1 MNSQIGQ
8 NDTEGSDQPSAADHA
23 ADQPASNTHGSK
35 VSSSLLHCLDRLARV
50 QNTPVTSIDLQ
61 EATGRSDWAKLTPRK
76 VRRGV
81 SNVARRLGSP
91 KPEFIKNPE
100 PANMPLLRWS
110 VAEGFG
116 VLRGQNAKGQWI
128 LEVWEAKEQAWRE
141 QILDSLQG
149 DELIKVSLVKVHR
162 ASKSPV
168 YELIRTEVFSHK
180 KILTE
185 VILAGFVVNII
196 ALATSFYTMLVYD
209 RVVPTGALNT
219 LWVLTIGVGVSVA
232 YELITKVVRHRLYNR
247 LINVVD
253 QRLARSTFMQFL
265 SIRLDQMP
273 ASVGSL
279 ASQMRGYET
288 VRNFLSS
295 ATSHLFVDAP
305 FALLYAAII
314 AAIAGPLA
322 LIPLS
327 VFVICLIFGF
337 AYKSRI
343 ESLTANVERAVNLKT
358 GLLVEAVEGAET
370 IKSGQGGWRL
380 LSRWMQT
387 SDQARAHE
395 MQYRDISEQSKL
407 FLASLQQASY
417 IGIIFFGAQMAS
429 AGELTLGALIAC
441 SILSGRILSP
451 VIMVPSLLIQ
461 WGQCKAS
468 LQALD
473 QLWALQN
480 DHSDQQPIAVDNV
493 RGDYLF
499 ENVSVSYNQNLAL
512 QVPSLRVRGGEKI
525 AILGPVGAGKTS
537 LLRLLSGMYKP
548 QEGRVLFD
556 DIDLSQVSKPVLAEN
571 VGFVQQDGRLFSG
584 TLRENLTLGLMDPGD
599 TVLLEAARATGLLQ
613 MVITPHPKGLM
624 QVINEG
630 GTGLSGGQRQ
640 LVNLTRAFLRKPKI
654 WLLDEPTASMDR
666 PLEAQVIKAFEQQLD
681 DKQTLFLV
689 THKLELLSLVDRII
703 VIAGKKIAADGPK
716 EQILARLTKQS
727 GEAQSDI
734 KVTPAP
740 VVSGERDHE

>member
-1 MNSQIGQ
+1 
-8 NDTEGSDQPSAADHA
+8 
-23 ADQPASNTHGSK
+23 
-35 VSSSLLHCLDRLARV
+35 
-50 QNTPVTSIDLQ
+50 
-61 EATGRSDWAKLTPRK
+61 
-76 VRRGV
+76 
-81 SNVARRLGSP
+81 
-91 KPEFIKNPE
+91 
-100 PANMPLLRWS
+100 
-110 VAEGFG
+110 
-116 VLRGQNAKGQWI
+116 
-128 LEVWEAKEQAWRE
+128 
-141 QILDSLQG
+141 
-149 DELIKVSLVKVHR
+149 
-162 ASKSPV
+162 
-168 YELIRTEVFSHK
+168 
-180 KILTE
+180 
-185 VILAGFVVNII
+185 
-196 ALATSFYTMLVYD
+196 
-209 RVVPTGALNT
+209 
-219 LWVLTIGVGVSVA
+219 
-232 YELITKVVRHRLYNR
+232 
-247 LINVVD
+247 
-253 QRLARSTFMQFL
+253 
-265 SIRLDQMP
+265 
-273 ASVGSL
+273 
-279 ASQMRGYET
+279 
-288 VRNFLSS
+288 
-295 ATSHLFVDAP
+295 
-305 FALLYAAII
+305 
-314 AAIAGPLA
+314 
-322 LIPLS
+322 
-327 VFVICLIFGF
+327 
-337 AYKSRI
+337 
-343 ESLTANVERAVNLKT
+343 
-358 GLLVEAVEGAET
+358 
-370 IKSGQGGWRL
+370 
-380 LSRWMQT
+380 
-387 SDQARAHE
+387 
-395 MQYRDISEQSKL
+395 
-407 FLASLQQASY
+407 
-417 IGIIFFGAQMAS
+417 
-429 AGELTLGALIAC
+429 
-441 SILSGRILSP
+441 
-451 VIMVPSLLIQ
+451 MVPSLLIQ

-525 AILGPVGAGKTS
+525 AILGPVGVGKTS